1 MKRVLTALALVP
13 VLIAIIGYA
22 PPLCFLLLV
31 CGASILALE
40 EYFSLATQVGLE
52 VFRVPG
58 HGSSLLL
65 LSSLYGSATN
75 ATSSWTVLLVLV
87 ASLLLFFTLGLR
99 RGNRLPTVLPG
110 VAATLLG
117 LLYVSLTL
125 GLLVVIQVSP
135 TSWGPG
141 KQWVFF
147 LLIVVWFGDTGAYY
161 MGRALGKHSLAPFIS
176 PKKTIEGALGGLL
189 GNSLAAILSKQ
200 ILLPDAQLPQ
210 LLVLAL
216 LLGIVSQIGDLS
228 ESALKRGAGVKDS
241 SNLLPGHG
249 GMLDRIDG
257 VLFAGPVLFGYLVL
271 LHSKR

>member
-1 MKRVLTALALVP
+1 MKRVLTALVLVP

-22 PPLCFLLLV
+22 PPLWFLLLV

-40 EYFSLATQVGLE
+40 EYFSLATQAGLE

-75 ATSSWTVLLVLV
+75 ATKSWTALLVLV

-125 GLLVVIQVSP
+125 GLLVVVQVSP

-147 LLIVVWFGDTGAYY
+147 LLIVVWFGDTSAYY
-161 MGRALGKHSLAPFIS
+161 IGRALGKNPLAPLIS

-189 GNSLAAILSKQ
+189 GNVLAAVLGKQ
-200 ILLPDAQLPQ
+200 ILLPDAPLLQ

-216 LLGIVSQIGDLS
+216 LLGVVSQIGDLS

-257 VLFAGPVLFGYLVL
+257 VLFASPVMFGYLVFL
-271 LHSKR
+271 QIRQ

>member
-1 MKRVLTALALVP
+1 MKRVLTALVLVP
-13 VLIAIIGYA
+13 VLIAIVGYA

-31 CGASILALE
+31 CGASALALD
-40 EYFSLATQVGLE
+40 EYFSLAARAGLE
-52 VFRVPG
+52 VFRVSG

-65 LSSLYGSATN
+65 LSSLYGSATHV
-75 ATSSWTVLLVLV
+75 TSSWTALLILV
-87 ASLLLFFTLGLR
+87 ASLFLFFTLGLR
-99 RGNRLPTVLPG
+99 RGNRLSTVLPS

-117 LLYVSLTL
+117 LFYVSLTL
-125 GLLVVIQVSP
+125 GLLVVVQISP

-147 LLIVVWFGDTGAYY
+147 LLVVVWFGDTGAYY
-161 MGRALGKHSLAPFIS
+161 IGRALGKHHLAPLIS

-189 GNSLAAILSKQ
+189 GNVVAAILGKQ
-200 ILLPDAQLPQ
+200 ILLPDAPLPQ
-210 LLVLAL
+210 LLVLGL
-216 LLGIVSQIGDLS
+216 LLGVVSQIGDLS

-257 VLFAGPVLFGYLVL
+257 VLFASPVMFGYLAL
-271 LHSKR
+271 LQSRQ

>member
-1 MKRVLTALALVP
+1 
-13 VLIAIIGYA
+13 
-22 PPLCFLLLV
+22 
-31 CGASILALE
+31 
-40 EYFSLATQVGLE
+40 
-52 VFRVPG
+52 
-58 HGSSLLL
+58 
-65 LSSLYGSATN
+65 
-75 ATSSWTVLLVLV
+75 LV

-125 GLLVVIQVSP
+125 GLLVVVQVSP

-161 MGRALGKHSLAPFIS
+161 IGRALGKNPLAPFIS

-189 GNSLAAILSKQ
+189 GNVLAAVLGKQ
-200 ILLPDAQLPQ
+200 ILLPDAPLLQ

-216 LLGIVSQIGDLS
+216 LLGVVSQIGDLS
-228 ESALKRGAGVKDS
+228 ESALKRGAQVKDS

-257 VLFAGPVLFGYLVL
+257 VLFASPVLFGYLHFVL
-271 LHSKR
+271 GAH